1 MNDQVN
7 HLQQL
12 VEQRKNLATDLES
25 LTSQTTRTRELA
37 LKTQGAIEYLEAI
50 GVKLP
55 ESDET
60 SEVETELDSDVMIPE
75 PEVSPV

>member
-1 MNDQVN
+1 MKNMNDQVN

-12 VEQRKNLATDLES
+12 VEQRNTLATDLES
-25 LTSQTTRTRELA
+25 LTTQTTRTRELA

-55 ESDET
+55 E
-60 SEVETELDSDVMIPE
+60 PE
-75 PEVSPV
+75 PEAEVSETEVVEEG

>member
-12 VEQRKNLATDLES
+12 VEQRNTLSTDLES
-25 LTSQTTRTRELA
+25 LTTQTTRTRELA

-60 SEVETELDSDVMIPE
+60 PEVETELNSDVMIPE

>member
-12 VEQRKNLATDLES
+12 VEQRDKLTSDLEA
-25 LTSQTTRTRELA
+25 LTTQTSRTRELA
-37 LKTQGAIEYLEAI
+37 LKTQGAIEYLEAV

-55 ESDET
+55 E
-60 SEVETELDSDVMIPE
+60 PE
-75 PEVSPV
+75 PEAEEKAEAAATEVVVPEEG

>member
-12 VEQRKNLATDLES
+12 VEQRNTLSTDLES
-25 LTSQTTRTRELA
+25 LTTQTTRTRELA

-55 ESDET
+55 E
-60 SEVETELDSDVMIPE
+60 PE
-75 PEVSPV
+75 PEVSETEVVEEG